1 MDTPDILSE
10 VSSDDENKYV
20 CDILLTEKASQPEK
34 LLVKMKQSEYE
45 EVKPSN
51 YKSTYEKYLN
61 KTEIR
66 NILHVKHRKRW

>member
-1 MDTPDILSE
+1 METPSILSE

-20 CDILLTEKASQPEK
+20 CDILLTEKSVQPEK
-34 LLVKMKQSEYE
+34 LLVKMKENVLE
-45 EVKPSN
+45 EIKPSN

-61 KTEIR
+61 ETDRR